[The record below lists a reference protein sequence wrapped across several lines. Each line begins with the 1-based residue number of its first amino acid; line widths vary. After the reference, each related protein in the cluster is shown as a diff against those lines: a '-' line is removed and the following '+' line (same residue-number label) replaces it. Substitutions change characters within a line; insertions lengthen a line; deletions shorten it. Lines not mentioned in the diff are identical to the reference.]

1 MRRFSTHQIPPF
13 LREKEEEESFGAFI
27 PMVKWTRKK
36 RGDRQAFG
44 LLSFGALRFGGRTI
58 FGDNIVFF
66 ELI

>member
-13 LREKEEEESFGAFI
+13 LRGEEKESFGAFI

-44 LLSFGALRFGGRTI
+44 LLSFGALRFGGEQYS
-58 FGDNIVFF
+58 GEKIVFF
-66 ELI
+66 EVI